1 VGAQFHLAD
10 LFEIVAGATPDRIAI
25 LTDDAHLTYAALND
39 RAERVA
45 SGLAAQGLRR
55 GDRVGLYLLN
65 GPEHV
70 ECFIAAVKLG
80 AVPFNVNYR
89 YRAEELRA
97 LFRDAQANAVIYG
110 AEFEPVMREVRG
122 DVPAIAFTV
131 AVPSASGAVDDRSIN
146 YAELIGAEPG
156 GPYER
161 SEGDILLQYTG
172 GTTGTPKGVMWPHKA
187 FVFAC
192 AGGGGYFHPKG
203 PIAAVE
209 DIAERAR
216 EGPELR
222 IYPTAPLMHAAA
234 VWTVWAALLGGL
246 TIVLDRAQRFDPEDV
261 WSRVERHGVN
271 LLQFVGDAMAIP
283 LRDALRAHAG
293 RWNLAGLFS
302 LGSGGA
308 PFSKSVKAELRE
320 LVPGAVITD
329 GMGSSETGISGMAE
343 VSDIGGL
350 RLASSD
356 VQRVVVGDRFARPG
370 ETGLIARS
378 GYVPIGYY
386 GDPAKSAEVFRR
398 IEGRVW
404 AVSGDAGQLET
415 DGAITMFGRG
425 STCIN
430 TGGEKVYPEEVE
442 STLQSHPAILDAVV
456 VGAKDARWGER
467 IVAIASSRV
476 GVSRPSLD
484 ELKSFVSERLAAYK
498 VPKALVWVDSV
509 RRSPAGKQD
518 YRWAREVAGSA

>member
-1 VGAQFHLAD
+1 
-10 LFEIVAGATPDRIAI
+10 
-25 LTDDAHLTYAALND
+25 
-39 RAERVA
+39 
-45 SGLAAQGLRR
+45 
-55 GDRVGLYLLN
+55 
-65 GPEHV
+65 
-70 ECFIAAVKLG
+70 
-80 AVPFNVNYR
+80 
-89 YRAEELRA
+89 
-97 LFRDAQANAVIYG
+97 
-110 AEFEPVMREVRG
+110 
-122 DVPAIAFTV
+122 
-131 AVPSASGAVDDRSIN
+131 VDDRSIN

-172 GTTGTPKGVMWPHKA
+172 GTTGAPKGVMWPHKA

-308 PFSKSVKAELRE
+308 PFSKSVKAELKE

-343 VSDIGGL
+343 ASDIGVL

-378 GYVPIGYY
+378 GHVPIGYY

-442 STLQSHPAILDAVV
+442 STLRSHPAILDAVV